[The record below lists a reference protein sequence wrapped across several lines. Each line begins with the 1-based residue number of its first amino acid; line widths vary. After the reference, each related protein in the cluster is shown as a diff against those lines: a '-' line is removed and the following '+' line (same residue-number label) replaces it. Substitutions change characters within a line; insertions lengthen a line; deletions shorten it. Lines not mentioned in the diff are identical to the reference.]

1 MHRRAKRR
9 RCPSLGSLDLEVQ
22 QQSLFDLSLLKLQ
35 QEQRHGVE
43 PRLLRF
49 ILINNALRALQSH
62 MLQLSEEE
70 SSNGDALSEHFF
82 CNTFVKGG
90 ALSSTLLTP
99 PTPVKLPR
107 LESAF
112 SEQSPMV
119 MASPSPSPS
128 PFQDEEVGERGAT
141 LPEVEKRPSHSLA
154 VVTQSCSS
162 VRLDRSDP
170 PPASWPKEGAVKKE
184 ADEKLCRPASLHI
197 NGTRLNGSSSVL
209 YTVLEQLSPSSSLEE
224 DLTTPSSSLEE
235 DLTTPSPIDFTKVD
249 PSLYDFDTRT
259 NLVLPSAPPAP
270 EGGCAGCSKAASC
283 SMQAI
288 VSTQNGDSDHCN
300 SRLGGGVASSSPS
313 PSPEGGETEFLD
325 DLDHIVSL
333 LMT

>member
-1 MHRRAKRR
+1 MHRRAKRK
-9 RCPSLGSLDLEVQ
+9 RCPSLESLDLEVQ

-62 MLQLSEEE
+62 LLQMSEEDGLQ
-70 SSNGDALSEHFF
+70 SSNSDSSSERFF

-99 PTPVKLPR
+99 SSPAKLPR

-112 SEQSPMV
+112 SEQSPMAL
-119 MASPSPSPS
+119 ASPSPSPS
-128 PFQDEEVGERGAT
+128 PFQGDEAEERGAT
-141 LPEVEKRPSHSLA
+141 PAEVEKRPSHSLA

-162 VRLDRSDP
+162 VHLDRNDP
-170 PPASWPKEGAVKKE
+170 PPEPWPKDGEGEVEKKE
-184 ADEKLCRPASLHI
+184 AEEKCRPASLHI
-197 NGTRLNGSSSVL
+197 NGTRINGTSSVL
-209 YTVLEQLSPSSSLEE
+209 YSVLEQLSPN
-224 DLTTPSSSLEE
+224 SSLEE

-249 PSLYDFDTRT
+249 ASLYDFDTRT
-259 NLVLPSAPPAP
+259 NLVLPSAPAAH
-270 EGGCAGCSKAASC
+270 EGSCAGGTKPASC

-288 VSTQNGDSDHCN
+288 ASAQNGDSQHCN
-300 SRLGGGVASSSPS
+300 SRLGGGSSSS

-325 DLDHIVSL
+325 ELDHIVSL

>member
-9 RCPSLGSLDLEVQ
+9 RCPSLGALDLELQ

-62 MLQLSEEE
+62 MLQLSEEN
-70 SSNGDALSEHFF
+70 SSNADAPSEHFF

-99 PTPVKLPR
+99 PTPAKLPR

-119 MASPSPSPS
+119 MASPSPSPA

-141 LPEVEKRPSHSLA
+141 SPEVEKRPSHSLA

-162 VRLDRSDP
+162 VHLDRHDP
-170 PPASWPKEGAVKKE
+170 PAESRPKGAGKKE
-184 ADEKLCRPASLHI
+184 ADEKVCRPASLHI

-209 YTVLEQLSPSSSLEE
+209 YTVLEHLSPSSSLEE
-224 DLTTPSSSLEE
+224 E
-235 DLTTPSPIDFTKVD
+235 LTTPSPIDFTKVD

-270 EGGCAGCSKAASC
+270 EGNCAGCSKAASC
-283 SMQAI
+283 SLQAI
-288 VSTQNGDSDHCN
+288 VSAQNGDSDHCN
-300 SRLGGGVASSSPS
+300 SRLGGGVACSSPS